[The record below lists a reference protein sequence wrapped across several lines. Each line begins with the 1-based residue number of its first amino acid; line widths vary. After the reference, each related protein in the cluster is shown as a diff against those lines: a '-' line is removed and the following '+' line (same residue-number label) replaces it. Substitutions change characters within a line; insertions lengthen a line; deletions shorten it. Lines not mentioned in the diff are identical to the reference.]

1 VAHFDDT
8 AVLALLAFLLI
19 YVLILCGEIEVARPL
34 SHRIVDGLRDL
45 GLWFQEK
52 WEIISPAK
60 CCKNPHLVD
69 IKDGAVCLNCG
80 LRDDDK
86 LDHRRVAHYRFIN
99 RLKRLT
105 HS

>member
-1 VAHFDDT
+1 MLYLDHTSVQ
-8 AVLALLAFLLI
+8 LLLAFLFV
-19 YVLILCGEIEVARPL
+19 YVLILCGEVTMSRPL
-34 SHRIVDGLRDL
+34 SYRIVDGLRDL

-60 CCKNPHLVD
+60 CCSNPHFVD
-69 IKDGAVCLNCG
+69 VKDGAVCLNCG

-86 LDHRRVAHYRFIN
+86 LDHRSVAHYRFIN